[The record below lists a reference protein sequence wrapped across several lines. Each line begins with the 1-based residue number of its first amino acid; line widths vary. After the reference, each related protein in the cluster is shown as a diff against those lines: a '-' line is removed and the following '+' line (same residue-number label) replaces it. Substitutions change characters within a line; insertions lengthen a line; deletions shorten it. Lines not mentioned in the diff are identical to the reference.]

1 MSLLVS
7 ILFWVGVLV
16 AADGSLAL
24 IFEEK
29 WQKIA
34 RGINIRRLAVM
45 EIAVGFLLLAVHFL
59 WRRAW

>member
-1 MSLLVS
+1 MSVFVS
-7 ILFWVGVLV
+7 VLFWVGVVV

-24 IFEEK
+24 IFEEN

-45 EIAVGFLLLAVHFL
+45 EIAIGFFLLAAHFV
-59 WRRAW
+59 WRSAW